1 MKQLNRG
8 KSKYKKKKTWKHLL
22 CLSCLFIIAGLV
34 SLTLIIAV
42 SHAGLGDSILFG
54 IVWAGSYALV
64 YDMGQRSNAMAFSH
78 VMAIII
84 TIIAFCMIW
93 NTAFNYTE

>member
-8 KSKYKKKKTWKHLL
+8 KSKYKKKRTWQHIL
-22 CLSCLFIIAGLV
+22 CLSCLFIIAGFV
-34 SLTLIIAV
+34 SLTLILAV
-42 SHAGLGDSILFG
+42 SHAGWGDSIVFG
-54 IVWAGSYALV
+54 IVWAGSYAIV
-64 YDMGQRSNAMAFSH
+64 YDMGQRSNAMLFSH

-84 TIIAFCMIW
+84 TIIALCMIW